1 MGIKEKK
8 DLIENTNELILFV
21 QTYVPGH
28 SSNKGNDEADRLA
41 KAGAQK

>member
-1 MGIKEKK
+1 MNK
-8 DLIENTNELILFV
+8 DLMMKIDELQQKLKLKW
-21 QTYVPGH
+21 TYVPGH